1 MNIQKEKTHFEN
13 LFKRPYHWPKCAKK
27 MCIGTAFKYEKTA
40 CGENSVK
47 KSSPQGESASKNYLI
62 EMA

>member
-1 MNIQKEKTHFEN
+1 MDTP
-13 LFKRPYHWPKCAKK
+13 FKNKATR
-27 MCIGTAFKYEKTA
+27 
-40 CGENSVK
+40 GENSVK